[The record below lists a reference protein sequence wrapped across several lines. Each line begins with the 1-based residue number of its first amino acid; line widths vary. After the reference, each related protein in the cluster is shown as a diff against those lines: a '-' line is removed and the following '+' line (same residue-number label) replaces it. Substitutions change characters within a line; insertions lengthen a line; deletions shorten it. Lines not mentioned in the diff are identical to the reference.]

1 MLFRSL
7 FALNGDAE
15 RLQEVHILRREC
27 LVPFPILCV
36 RWFQSGHR
44 LQFDFVQPDRC
55 FQHQENVKSLLAN
68 VLDNARNI
76 FGFRNA
82 LVNGFAQLL
91 DQLAEF
97 LIQGVAPFPPLRSKP
112 RGAFGRILL
121 PYF

>member
-7 FALNGDAE
+7 FAFNGDAE

-27 LVPFPILCV
+27 LIPLLILCV

-44 LQFDFVQPDRC
+44 LQFNLIQPNRR
-55 FQHQENVKSLLAN
+55 FQHQKNVESLLAN
-68 VLDNARNI
+68 VLNNAGNI